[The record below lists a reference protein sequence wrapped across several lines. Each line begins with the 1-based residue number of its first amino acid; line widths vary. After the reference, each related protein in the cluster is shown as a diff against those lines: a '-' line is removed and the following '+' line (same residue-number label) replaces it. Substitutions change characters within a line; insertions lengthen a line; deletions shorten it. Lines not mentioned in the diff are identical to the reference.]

1 MSSAMVHLSCAK
13 KVDANAPVLFYTGN
27 IAPDM
32 IGAREEKD
40 RTHFRGI
47 SDRFGALHRFAE
59 GLDLSDPFS
68 RGVLLH
74 LFLDLHW
81 DREGYDVYGA
91 AHASDPGWFFQ
102 YRREIFLAGSYLY
115 HHDPDAPALFLEMSR
130 TFLPLEPQTPFPC
143 GITRDGLQSFVSRTW
158 YPMLNAREAYS
169 EAFPP
174 DFVEQ
179 FTDFV
184 AAEFQKTFGNA

>member
-27 IAPDM
+27 IAPDL
-32 IGAREEKD
+32 IGEREAKD
-40 RTHFRGI
+40 RTHFRGV
-47 SDRFGALHRFAE
+47 SDRFGALHRFAD
-59 GLDLSDPFS
+59 GLDLTDPLC

-81 DREGYDVYGA
+81 DREGYDVYRA
-91 AHASDPGWFFQ
+91 AHSSEPGWFPR
-102 YRREIFLAGSYLY
+102 YRREIFLAGAYLY
-115 HHDPDAPALFLEMSR
+115 HHDPGAPALFLEMSR
-130 TFLPLEPQTPFPC
+130 TFLPVDPSLEFPC
-143 GITRDGLQSFVSRTW
+143 GITRDALQSFVSRTW
-158 YPMLNAREAYS
+158 YPMLNACEAYS

-174 DFVEQ
+174 AFVEQ

-184 AAEFQKTFGNA
+184 AGEFQKAFGNA